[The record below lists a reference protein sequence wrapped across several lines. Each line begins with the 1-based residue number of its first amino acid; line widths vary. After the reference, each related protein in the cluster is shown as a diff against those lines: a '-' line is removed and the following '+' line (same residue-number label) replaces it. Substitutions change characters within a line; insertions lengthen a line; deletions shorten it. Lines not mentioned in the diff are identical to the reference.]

1 MTSSSFHPPQPS
13 CHELFRNTD
22 DGDPT
27 VPTGDIVAHEPP
39 APADVHA
46 VEARRMRAFA
56 GQRKFQAPVEE
67 DFSRGMLAT
76 GQVASDDA
84 KAPRYSRLINSL
96 TTWLRR

>member
-1 MTSSSFHPPQPS
+1 
-13 CHELFRNTD
+13 
-22 DGDPT
+22 
-27 VPTGDIVAHEPP
+27 
-39 APADVHA
+39 
-46 VEARRMRAFA
+46 MRAFA